1 MTDSETT
8 TNGLSAASA
17 TTAEDMIPSFLQ
29 TLRDKFANPVSLPDL
44 LADGRLTALLLRW
57 LRSYVKTIN
66 KINYAVGHVAMYLLV
81 ALLGILVWSIVA
93 KGIQS
98 PSLWVMEMAQFTM
111 AAYYLLG
118 AGFSMQQGAHVRM
131 DFLYE
136 KWSPRRR
143 SLVDSITSVFM
154 IFYLVM
160 LVIGGWGSSA
170 DAIIYEQRNRSVWA
184 PYMAPI
190 KIIMTT
196 GMFLMLLQATAEL
209 IKDICRA
216 CKIELLPETPA
227 SSQQEEDA
235 ASA

>member
-8 TNGLSAASA
+8 TSDLNAAST
-17 TTAEDMIPSFLQ
+17 TTAENAIPNLIR
-29 TLRDKFANPVSLPDL
+29 TLRDKLALPASLQGL
-44 LADGRLTALLLRW
+44 FTDGRLSALLMRGLRA
-57 LRSYVKTIN
+57 YVKTIDR
-66 KINYAVGHVAMYLLV
+66 INHVVGHVAMYLLV
-81 ALLGILVWSIVA
+81 ALLGILTWSIIA
-93 KGIQS
+93 KGIQH

-118 AGFSMQQGAHVRM
+118 AGFTMQQGAHVRM

-143 SLVDSITSVFM
+143 SLVDSFTSVFM

-190 KIIMTT
+190 KIIMTL

-209 IKDICRA
+209 VKDICRA
-216 CKIELLPETPA
+216 CKIELLPESTPA
-227 SSQQEEDA
+227 SQQGDNSA
-235 ASA
+235 AA